1 MQQTRLNT
9 LLERLGTRIQ
19 DQLKNPWRR
28 LATLMIAILFGVF
41 LGLAISSTAGQVGYL
56 DIIASA
62 LVAISAEVIS
72 AIFYSDRWQLRQTLF
87 GEVLNALK
95 FGVLYGLFLV
105 AFLLGS

>member
-9 LLERLGTRIQ
+9 LLDRLGTQ
-19 DQLKNPWRR
+19 VQVQLKNPWRR

-56 DIIASA
+56 DIVASA
-62 LVAISAEVIS
+62 LVAIAAEVIS
-72 AIFYSDRWQLRQTLF
+72 AIFYSDRWKLRQTLF
-87 GEVLNALK
+87 GEILNALK

>member
-9 LLERLGTRIQ
+9 LLDRLGTQIQ

-28 LATLMIAILFGVF
+28 LATLVIAILFGIF

-56 DIIASA
+56 DIVASS
-62 LVAISAEVIS
+62 LVAIAAEVIS
-72 AIFYSDRWQLRQTLF
+72 ALFYSDRWKLRQTLF
-87 GEVLNALK
+87 GEVLNAFK

>member
-9 LLERLGTRIQ
+9 LLDRLGTQIQ

-28 LATLMIAILFGVF
+28 LATLVIAILFGMF

-56 DIIASA
+56 DIVASA
-62 LVAISAEVIS
+62 LVAIAAEVIS
-72 AIFYSDRWQLRQTLF
+72 ALFYSDRWKLRQTLF